1 MSRFESVDSFATPPH
16 SRKRSRSLPARLR
29 LSAADS
35 EHEQPDGDIVMSEP
49 KSTRRRLVQRHTVDD
64 PTAVTLRGTKLYQCT
79 EIRHAT

>member
-16 SRKRSRSLPARLR
+16 SRKRSRSLPAYLR

-49 KSTRRRLVQRHTVDD
+49 KSTHRHCEAPSFTSVHLV
-64 PTAVTLRGTKLYQCT
+64 PSSAL
-79 EIRHAT
+79 